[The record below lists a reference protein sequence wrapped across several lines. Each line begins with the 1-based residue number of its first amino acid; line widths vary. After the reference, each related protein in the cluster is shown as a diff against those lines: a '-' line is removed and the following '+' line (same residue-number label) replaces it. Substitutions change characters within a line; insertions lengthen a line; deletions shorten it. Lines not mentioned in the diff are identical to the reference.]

1 MTPPVAGPPATSGA
15 SIGRGAARAEPAA
28 ARLPRYAWASAW
40 AAIATIVLKA
50 SAWAVTG
57 SVGLLSDAL
66 ESFVNLATAG
76 LAIAMLHVAARPE
89 DEEHPY
95 GHGKAEYFS
104 SGVEGALILITGVAI
119 AVVAVRRFLQP
130 HPLEQLG
137 LGLALSAVSSA
148 INLGVALMLL
158 GAGRRHGSVALEAN
172 GHHLLTDVW
181 TSVGV
186 FAGLGLVMLTGR
198 HALDPAVALLVSAHV
213 SFTGLR
219 IGRRAVTGLM
229 DTALSEDEQEALR
242 VAIAPHVLP
251 PVQVHALRSRVSGA
265 RRFVSLHVLVPGD
278 WSVHRGHQLLERI
291 EGAIRTAIPN
301 ANVLTHLE
309 SLDDPASWDDVG
321 LDRERP
327 PSAAS

>member
-1 MTPPVAGPPATSGA
+1 MTPQAPPATSGA
-15 SIGRGAARAEPAA
+15 SIGRGAAPSTPTA

-40 AAIATIVLKA
+40 AAVATMALKT

-57 SVGLLSDAL
+57 SIGLLSDAL

-104 SGVEGALILITGVAI
+104 SGVEGALILITGVAV
-119 AVVAVRRFLQP
+119 AVAAVRRFLEP
-130 HPLEQLG
+130 HQLQQLG
-137 LGLALSAVSSA
+137 LGLTLSAVSSA
-148 INLGVALMLL
+148 INLGVAIMLL
-158 GAGRRHGSVALEAN
+158 RAGRRHSSVALEAN

-186 FAGLGLVMLTGR
+186 FAGLGLVALTGL
-198 HALDPAVALLVSAHV
+198 HALDPAVALLVAAHV
-213 SFTGLR
+213 SWTGFK

-229 DTALSEDEQEALR
+229 DTALSEDEQAALR
-242 VAIAPHVLP
+242 GALAPYVMP
-251 PVQVHALRSRVSGA
+251 PVQAHALRSRVSGA

-278 WSVHRGHQLLERI
+278 WSVQRGHELLEQI
-291 EGAIRTAIPN
+291 EASIRAAIPN

-309 SLDDPASWDDVG
+309 SLDDPASWDDVP